1 MQNQALLAYKRI
13 FIVEDNLANRA
24 IEQML
29 LERHGAR
36 TAIERFGTDTLEKL
50 DAFAPVDIIV
60 MDLMLPDGVSGFD
73 VADQIRENINYA
85 NVPIV
90 AVSASDPAESM
101 PTAKAKNF
109 AGFISKPIDFDAFP
123 QQIARILDGEEIWY
137 EGD

>member
-1 MQNQALLAYKRI
+1 MSGQLLRGKRI

-36 TAIERFGTDTLEKL
+36 VAIERYGKDTINQLKLFG
-50 DAFAPVDIIV
+50 AVDIIV

-73 VADQIRENINYA
+73 VTEQIRRVPEYK
-85 NVPIV
+85 NVPV
-90 AVSASDPAESM
+90 VVVSAADPAESL
-101 PTAKAKNF
+101 PRAKAKGF
-109 AGFISKPIDFDAFP
+109 VGFISKPIDFDHFP
-123 QQIARILDGEEIWY
+123 QQVARLLNGEQIWI